1 VGHSQAHT
9 SAAVWN
15 KEMKKKSLG
24 ENLRL
29 VLAVAWLIY
38 GFVVLYSVSVVKTMR
53 SILRLLGVEF

>member
-1 VGHSQAHT
+1 MGYSQAHT

>member
-1 VGHSQAHT
+1 MGYSQAHT

-15 KEMKKKSLG
+15 KEMKKG
-24 ENLRL
+24 FLRDNFR
-29 VLAVAWLIY
+29 AIIAIAWLIY

>member
-1 VGHSQAHT
+1 
-9 SAAVWN
+9 
-15 KEMKKKSLG
+15 MKKKSLG

>member
-1 VGHSQAHT
+1 MGLSQAHT